1 MFTPNL
7 ELEASLRTL
16 RKVLAQKRAARK
28 AQTDGDLRA
37 FDSVSDSIFSQ
48 SENPLLE
55 QSFRAHSV
63 LARLHELEAERQHS
77 IFHSSELGRQE
88 SLFDSPDA
96 HEVAA
101 FQRALA
107 G

>member
-1 MFTPNL
+1 MFNPHL
-7 ELEASLRTL
+7 ELEESLRTL
-16 RKVLAQKRAARK
+16 RRTLAHKRAARK

-63 LARLHELEAERQHS
+63 LTRLHELEIERQYS
-77 IFHSSELGRQE
+77 LFNSSELSPQE
-88 SLFDSPDA
+88 SQFDHPDA
-96 HEVAA
+96 HELAA